1 MNKQDIL
8 SRLRGIALRA
18 SDVVTDLDRARN
30 EFDDYSYSDCDK
42 SVQALEKLGDVLAAP
57 SIQRA
62 YSRFAALNTMA
73 SDVEDR
79 IGCLGEDACRVR
91 DELARLIAD
100 IDTAIAA
107 DSVQAA
113 LSHDEESEEE
123 PEAAY
128 GI

>member
-8 SRLRGIALRA
+8 SRLRGIASRA
-18 SDVVTDLDRARN
+18 SDVVTDLDRTRSA
-30 EFDDYSYSDCDK
+30 FDAYSYSDCDT
-42 SVQALEKLGDVLAAP
+42 SVQVLEKLGDVLAAP

-62 YSRFAALNTMA
+62 YSRFAALNSTA

-107 DSVQAA
+107 
-113 LSHDEESEEE
+113 EELAEKAE
-123 PEAAY
+123 
-128 GI
+128 